1 MIDPVPKKVVEDLLA
16 GLKEIAGLLVGPVD
30 QERVTKAW
38 CLAIQLRQNAEQATM
53 TPEEHTAFVRNLYAR
68 LGFEHEMFK
77 DEA

>member
-38 CLAIQLRQNAEQATM
+38 CSPSNC
-53 TPEEHTAFVRNLYAR
+53 AR
-68 LGFEHEMFK
+68 MPNRRR
-77 DEA
+77 